1 MCPQS
6 FYLAFG
12 GILVLNQPLFHLL
25 SLVGMDENIKKRT
38 LNREILAY
46 ALNENYIFQ
55 LLKAI

>member
-1 MCPQS
+1 MPPELLS
-6 FYLAFG
+6 AFG
-12 GILVLNQPLFHLL
+12 GISILNQPLFHLL